1 MLQKIVEL
9 TRQEKFFYPGYWTL
23 RNKNAVEEKRGAK
36 TTLITPKEKPAPWT
50 GIIRTRRDVDGAAT
64 LKIDRHGRAKIL
76 SGDDIQLLFS
86 QGVESL
92 RDEALFAVML
102 YTACRV
108 SEAVTLLKR
117 DVYDAKGKVRAKII
131 FRKGNTKGKLA
142 TRVIPVIQEL
152 RIHLKAYK
160 PRDDSKWLFPGNAD
174 HKRANSHLHPDSAQW
189 ILRQACKRVGIE
201 GVSSHS
207 FRRTALTSMS
217 NAGIPLRVIQEISG
231 HRTLDELYKYLE
243 VKEEQVLGAVS
254 SLALLAPVRK
264 NDFGKPMKDEVTDN
278 SIRKRH

>member
-1 MLQKIVEL
+1 
-9 TRQEKFFYPGYWTL
+9 
-23 RNKNAVEEKRGAK
+23 
-36 TTLITPKEKPAPWT
+36 
-50 GIIRTRRDVDGAAT
+50 

-76 SGDDIQLLFS
+76 SPEEIQLLFS
-86 QGVESL
+86 QGVDSL
-92 RDEALFAVML
+92 RDKALFAVML

-117 DVYDAKGKVRAKII
+117 DVYDSKGKVRAKIT

-142 TRVIPVIQEL
+142 TRAIPVIQEL
-152 RIHLKAYK
+152 RIRLQAYQ
-160 PRDDSKWLFPGNAD
+160 PRDDSPWLFPGNPD
-174 HKRANSHLHPDSAQW
+174 HNRASTHLHRDSALW
-189 ILRQACKRVGIE
+189 IVRVACQRVGIE

-254 SLALLAPVRK
+254 SLSLLAPIEE
-264 NDFGKPMKDEVTDN
+264 NDFEKTRKVEVTKK
-278 SIRKRH
+278 SVKQRH